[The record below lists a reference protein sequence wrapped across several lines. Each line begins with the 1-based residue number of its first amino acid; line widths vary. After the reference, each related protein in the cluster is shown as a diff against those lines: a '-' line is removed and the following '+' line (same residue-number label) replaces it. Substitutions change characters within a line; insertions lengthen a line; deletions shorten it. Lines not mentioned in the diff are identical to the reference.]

1 MVLVILR
8 EESLNSDSQ
17 RTTTLHNKSLNT
29 DKNKIRKQKQNQ
41 KTKQTTTYAD
51 QINMDS
57 TITGEINAAY

>member
-57 TITGEINAAY
+57 TITGEINAGY